1 MRSVGCIY
9 ILTNKNKTTLYIG
22 VTSNL
27 FIRVQ
32 QHRSKFYPRSFSAR
46 YQLTNLVYYE
56 LFSTIGEA
64 IAREKQVKKWNRNKK
79 ELLIAST
86 NPDWLDLWETEIQF
100 WQSRPSDSC

>member
-46 YQLTNLVYYE
+46 YQLTNLVFYE

-64 IAREKQVKKWNRNKK
+64 IAREKQVKKWNRHKK

-86 NPDWLDLWETEIQF
+86 NPDWLDLWETEVQF
-100 WQSRPSDSC
+100 WQSRHSDSC